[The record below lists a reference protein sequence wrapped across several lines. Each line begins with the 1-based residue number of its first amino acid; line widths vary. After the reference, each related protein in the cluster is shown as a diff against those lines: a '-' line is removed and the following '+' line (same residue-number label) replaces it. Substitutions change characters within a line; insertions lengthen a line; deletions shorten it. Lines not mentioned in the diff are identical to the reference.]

1 MRETWAANA
10 LFYVVYP
17 SWILDILFIKL
28 SLKVLKLDTVKLFLA
43 SFSVTVKNGPLSV
56 SVSTGRIIVELR
68 DVPIVFEVSA
78 T

>member
-28 SLKVLKLDTVKLFLA
+28 SLKLFLK
-43 SFSVTVKNGPLSV
+43 FLLLKIT
-56 SVSTGRIIVELR
+56 TIQI
-68 DVPIVFEVSA
+68 
-78 T
+78 